1 MDIPLRTDAPR
12 SIDTESR
19 PGVDTRNPAD
29 AGGFGEMFAEVR
41 QRDIDRE
48 EDRDTPPP
56 GTEAAFA
63 GQTVPQPVRPSTP
76 AAEESGADRAAES
89 ESANAVAAAGG
100 KDSDVST
107 AEAPAAP
114 ALSPSTSPENF
125 AALLESSANSLA
137 TTALQAPAG
146 DALAAAALATPATP
160 PPPAQAAVT
169 PPVTATIA
177 PPLHSPAW
185 PAAFNNTMRVLVT
198 DQTQVARLQ
207 LTPGDL
213 GPVDVRIAI
222 SEHRAEIAFA
232 VSSPEAKAAIQQALP
247 QLRET
252 FAASGLQLGDASFGE
267 SARGGGNDPA
277 PKGAGWPDNGQMSGE
292 TAAPLPATRAVGLID
307 LYA

>member
-1 MDIPLRTDAPR
+1 MDIPLRTDALR

-19 PGVDTRNPAD
+19 PGVDARNPAD
-29 AGGFGEMFAEVR
+29 AGDFGEMFAEVR
-41 QRDIDRE
+41 QRDIDSDE
-48 EDRDTPPP
+48 ERDTPPP
-56 GTEAAFA
+56 GTEAAFV
-63 GQTVPQPVRPSTP
+63 GQTVPLPPKQTAPATDETP
-76 AAEESGADRAAES
+76 ADSTAEAET
-89 ESANAVAAAGG
+89 ATAVAAAGG
-100 KDSDVST
+100 KDGGAATSEALT
-107 AEAPAAP
+107 APAAS
-114 ALSPSTSPENF
+114 ATSPESF
-125 AALLESSANSLA
+125 AALLESSASGL
-137 TTALQAPAG
+137 TTATLQTPSG
-146 DALAAAALATPATP
+146 EALAAIAGATPVTTPATP
-160 PPPAQAAVT
+160 VAVP

-177 PPLHSPAW
+177 APLQSPAW

-252 FAASGLQLGDASFGE
+252 FAAGGLQLGDASFSE
-267 SARGGGNDPA
+267 SPRGGGNEAA
-277 PKGAGWPDNGQMSGE
+277 PGGAGWPENGRMTGE
-292 TAAPLPATRAVGLID
+292 TAAPLPATRNVGLID